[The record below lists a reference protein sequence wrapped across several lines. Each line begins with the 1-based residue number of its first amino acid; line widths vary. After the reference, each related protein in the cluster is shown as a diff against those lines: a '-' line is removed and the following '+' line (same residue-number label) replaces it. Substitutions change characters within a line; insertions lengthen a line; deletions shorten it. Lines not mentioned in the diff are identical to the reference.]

1 MITLQLLQQIV
12 VFFLMMACGFLVV
25 KRGLIDAK
33 SSRTL
38 SVICIYIIMPC
49 VMINAFQIEYS
60 KSIRDGFLLAVAA
73 AVLIH
78 IFLLVFVRIIGKPL
92 KLSVVEKAS
101 IIYSNSG
108 NLVIPMVT
116 VVLGEKWVIYASAF
130 LSVQMILMWTHGESL
145 MEAKAG
151 VNWKKI
157 LCNINLI
164 AIIIGIILFF
174 ARIRLPVVIGNTMS
188 QISATL
194 GPVCM
199 IMLGMTMTEV
209 NWKEIF
215 SHSRIYLITALKMI
229 VTPLFVLLL
238 LKYSPLASMVKDG
251 QTILLISLM
260 AVITPSATTVVQ
272 LAQLYDEEPVY
283 ASTINVMT
291 TIVSIVTMPLM
302 VMLYLARNNCK
313 NRGKVLK
320 SIQNIMYR
328 EE

>member
-60 KSIRDGFLLAVAA
+60 KSIRDDFFLAVAA

-272 LAQLYDEEPVY
+272 LAQLYGEEPVY

-302 VMLYLARNNCK
+302 VMLYLA
-313 NRGKVLK
+313 
-320 SIQNIMYR
+320 
-328 EE
+328 

>member
-145 MEAKAG
+145 MEEKAG
-151 VNWKKI
+151 ANWKKI

-302 VMLYLARNNCK
+302 VMLYLA
-313 NRGKVLK
+313 
-320 SIQNIMYR
+320 
-328 EE
+328 

>member
-302 VMLYLARNNCK
+302 VMLYLA
-313 NRGKVLK
+313 
-320 SIQNIMYR
+320 
-328 EE
+328 

>member
-33 SSRTL
+33 SSRML

-251 QTILLISLM
+251 QMILLISLM

-302 VMLYLARNNCK
+302 VMLYLA
-313 NRGKVLK
+313 
-320 SIQNIMYR
+320 
-328 EE
+328 

>member
-1 MITLQLLQQIV
+1 MITLQLLQQII
-12 VFFLMMACGFLVV
+12 VFFLMMACGFAVV

-33 SSRTL
+33 SSKTL

-60 KSIRDGFLLAVAA
+60 RSIRNGFLLAVAA
-73 AVLIH
+73 AILIH
-78 IFLLVFVRIIGKPL
+78 ILLLVFVQIIGRPL
-92 KLSVVEKAS
+92 KLSVVEKES

-108 NLVIPMVT
+108 NLVIPLVT

-130 LSVQMILMWTHGESL
+130 LSVQMILMWTHGQSL
-145 MEAKAG
+145 MESKAG

-164 AIIIGIILFF
+164 AIILGIVLFF
-174 ARIRLPVVIGNTMS
+174 TQIRLPVILGNAMS

-209 NWKEIF
+209 DWKDIF
-215 SHSRIYLITALKMI
+215 SHLRIYLITILKMV
-229 VTPLFVLLL
+229 VTPLIILLL
-238 LKYSPLASMVKDG
+238 LKYLPVESLVKDG
-251 QTILLISLM
+251 KTILLISLM

-272 LAQLYDEEPVY
+272 LAQLYDQDPVY

-291 TIVSIVTMPLM
+291 TLVSIITMPLM
-302 VMLYLARNNCK
+302 VMFYLA
-313 NRGKVLK
+313 
-320 SIQNIMYR
+320 
-328 EE
+328 

>member
-1 MITLQLLQQIV
+1 
-12 VFFLMMACGFLVV
+12 MMSCGFTVV
-25 KRGLIDAK
+25 KCGLIDAK
-33 SSRTL
+33 SSKTL

-60 KSIRDGFLLAVAA
+60 RSIRNGFLLAVTAA
-73 AVLIH
+73 ILIH
-78 IFLLVFVRIIGKPL
+78 IFLLVFVQIIGRPL
-92 KLSVVEKAS
+92 KLSVVEKES

-108 NLVIPMVT
+108 NLVIPLVT

-130 LSVQMILMWTHGESL
+130 LSVQMILMWTHGQSL

-151 VNWKKI
+151 INWKKI

-164 AIIIGIILFF
+164 AIILGIVLFF
-174 ARIRLPVVIGNTMS
+174 TQIRLPVILGNTMS

-209 NWKEIF
+209 KWKDIF
-215 SHSRIYLITALKMI
+215 SHSRIYLITILKMV
-229 VTPLFVLLL
+229 VTPLF
-238 LKYSPLASMVKDG
+238 LKYLPLDSMVKDG
-251 QTILLISLM
+251 KTILLISLM

-272 LAQLYDEEPVY
+272 LAQLYDQEPVY

-291 TIVSIVTMPLM
+291 TLVSIITMPLM
-302 VMLYLARNNCK
+302 VMLYLA
-313 NRGKVLK
+313 
-320 SIQNIMYR
+320 
-328 EE
+328 

>member
-1 MITLQLLQQIV
+1 MITLQLLQQII
-12 VFFLMMACGFLVV
+12 VFFLKMSCGFTVV
-25 KRGLIDAK
+25 KCGLIDAK
-33 SSRTL
+33 SSKTL

-60 KSIRDGFLLAVAA
+60 RSIRNGFLLAVTAA
-73 AVLIH
+73 ILIH
-78 IFLLVFVRIIGKPL
+78 IFLLVFVQIIGRPL
-92 KLSVVEKAS
+92 KLSVVEKES

-108 NLVIPMVT
+108 NLVIPLVT

-130 LSVQMILMWTHGESL
+130 LSVQMILMWTHGQSL

-151 VNWKKI
+151 INWKKI

-164 AIIIGIILFF
+164 AIILGIVLFF
-174 ARIRLPVVIGNTMS
+174 TQIRLPVILGNTMS

-209 NWKEIF
+209 KWKDIF
-215 SHSRIYLITALKMI
+215 SHSRIYLITILKMV
-229 VTPLFVLLL
+229 VTPLF
-238 LKYSPLASMVKDG
+238 LKYLPLDSMVKDG
-251 QTILLISLM
+251 KTILLISLM

-272 LAQLYDEEPVY
+272 LAQLYDQEPVY

-291 TIVSIVTMPLM
+291 TLVSIITMPLM
-302 VMLYLARNNCK
+302 VMLYLA
-313 NRGKVLK
+313 
-320 SIQNIMYR
+320 
-328 EE
+328 

>member
-1 MITLQLLQQIV
+1 
-12 VFFLMMACGFLVV
+12 MMSCGFTVV
-25 KRGLIDAK
+25 KCGLIDAK

-60 KSIRDGFLLAVAA
+60 RSIRNGFLLAVAA
-73 AVLIH
+73 AILIH
-78 IFLLVFVRIIGKPL
+78 IFLLVFVQIIGKPL
-92 KLSVVEKAS
+92 KLSVVEKES

-108 NLVIPMVT
+108 NLVIPLVT
-116 VVLGEKWVIYASAF
+116 VV
-130 LSVQMILMWTHGESL
+130 LMWTHGQSL

-151 VNWKKI
+151 INWKKI

-164 AIIIGIILFF
+164 AIILGIVLFF
-174 ARIRLPVVIGNTMS
+174 TQIRLPVILGNTMS

-209 NWKEIF
+209 KWKDIF
-215 SHSRIYLITALKMI
+215 SHSRIYLVTILKMV
-229 VTPLFVLLL
+229 VTPLLILLF
-238 LKYSPLASMVKDG
+238 LKYLPLASMVKDG
-251 QTILLISLM
+251 KTILLISLM

-272 LAQLYDEEPVY
+272 LAQLYDQDPVY

-291 TIVSIVTMPLM
+291 TLVSIITMPLM
-302 VMLYLARNNCK
+302 VMLYLA
-313 NRGKVLK
+313 
-320 SIQNIMYR
+320 
-328 EE
+328 